1 MAVCIGAVGGD
12 AGASLEVLRNVTPEQ
27 KEIAECLADSGIV
40 DVEMNLSINGRYVE
54 LELEMENGTSKV
66 IVATEVDNVVC
77 QEVNGR
83 VLLDKPYD
91 IKKLNDHS
99 KALIR
104 RHTIKECFEFA
115 KNCPIEDLYFLRDM
129 VSYNSK
135 MANHA
140 LHSGRPG
147 GSGCTIWRC
156 LPCLPGHVCV
166 RCSCFYLGSLNP
178 SGWTEERQRKSW
190 IS

>member
-12 AGASLEVLRNVTPEQ
+12 AGASLEVLRNVIMEQ

-66 IVATEVDNVVC
+66 IVAMEVDNVVY

-83 VLLDKPYD
+83 ILLDKPYD

-115 KNCPIEDLYFLRDM
+115 KNCPC
-129 VSYNSK
+129 K
-135 MANHA
+135 
-140 LHSGRPG
+140 RPG
-147 GSGCTIWRC
+147 TYAMGLFLMRISA
-156 LPCLPGHVCV
+156 P
-166 RCSCFYLGSLNP
+166 YLNP
-178 SGWTEERQRKSW
+178 SMEKAVAYRAKIRRKN
-190 IS
+190 